1 MIVVGASLAIEAE
14 SLDRIEILLPREQQ
28 LLVTEVAN
36 TSKGPLILV
45 ILSGGGMDLSFAKTS
60 YKISSILWVG
70 YPGDA
75 GGAAIAV
82 IFRVP

>member
-1 MIVVGASLAIEAE
+1 MIVVGASLAIEVE
-14 SLDRIEILLPREQQ
+14 SLDRTEILLPGEQQ

-36 TSKGPLILV
+36 TSKGPVILV

-60 YKISSILWVG
+60 DKISSILWVG
-70 YPGDA
+70 YPGEA

-82 IFRVP
+82 IFGVP